1 MIPTSSSSDTNGC
14 NNISSNCVIWQ
25 GPDISCINLCNGD
38 TVSEVVAKLATKLCD
53 IEAGVSGEPDLTGF
67 NLKCALPNGATPST
81 LVENLQ
87 ALVNYV
93 CSLPTDSGSDYTEP
107 NINLCAALQTSAG
120 TDSTGNQITQLP
132 LSEYALL
139 VGNEVCSIVATITTI
154 QTQIT
159 SLGDRVTAL
168 EANFPLPAAQTLQII
183 PGCVTATA
191 GQLTDIDVV
200 LAALETEFCALQ
212 TAVGLPSIINQ
223 AVAQQAIANDNTLLS
238 APTTSY
244 SAQAGWNTSPANM
257 ANSLQNAWVV
267 IKDLYDAVK
276 TIQVNCCPSGCEELV
291 LTYTVQ
297 RIQDSLGVTS
307 SVVLNLAGSAIPAG
321 FNDVNGTNT
330 VTVTDGL
337 GASITD
343 QVNFTQAVATS
354 SYPNIDVS
362 QLSSQ
367 TELTVTTSASFTDNA
382 GTTCNISASANTA
395 ADIPCPSDI
404 KATNVTETGFDVE
417 FTNVLGT
424 AAQYSISIYPVDSS
438 TNVVGSTAVAN
449 SGVLSPTQ
457 VNMSH
462 TFTGLTPISI
472 FAIRLTVT
480 FAGVTKDCPDVQ
492 VTTLALEE
500 ECDGGIDVAFVLDYT
515 FSMKSVIDQLQNSID
530 TLTTA
535 IETQSN
541 HPTNSYRL
549 ALVTYD
555 EEANATPNYASDSRY
570 SSLPLARRRVVPT
583 GVFKAGGVELRLFQT
598 AWVQFANNNK
608 ADFKEKLE
616 DLCGSTTSGCGTNA
630 ITGNARLPIGD
641 GANFEEAGVPAMEQV
656 VGAGAFAGAFRTNV
670 AKFMILITDDR
681 EGGAD
686 DTANAQDIAQVNQLS
701 VICQAAGIKV
711 ICVGAGVNKS
721 IIDLQQVPRFPYQEL
736 ATNTGGTFNA
746 SADVSNIVSAIEN
759 ACGNP
764 PSL

>member
-25 GPDISCINLCNGD
+25 GPDISCVNLCNGD

-67 NLKCALPNGATPST
+67 NLKCALPNGATPTT

-223 AVAQQAIANDNTLLS
+223 AVSQQAIANDNTLLS

-244 SAQAGWNTSPANM
+244 SAQTGWNTSPANM

-297 RIQDSLGVTS
+297 RIQDSIGVTS
-307 SVVLNLAGSAIPAG
+307 SVLLNLAGSAIPAG

-337 GASITD
+337 GGSITD

-362 QLSSQ
+362 TLSSQ
-367 TELTVTTSASFTDNA
+367 TQLTVTTSASFTDNK
-382 GTTCNISASANTA
+382 GTTCNVSASANTS
-395 ADIPCPSDI
+395 ADIPCPSDT
-404 KATNVTETGFDVE
+404 KATNITADGFDVE

-424 AAQYSISIYPVDSS
+424 AAQYSISIYPVDST
-438 TNVVGSTAVAN
+438 TNVVGSTPVAN
-449 SGVLSPTQ
+449 SGVLTPTQ
-457 VNMSH
+457 VSMSH

-480 FAGVTKDCPDVQ
+480 FAGVTKECPDVQ
-492 VTTLALEE
+492 VTTLALEA
-500 ECDGGIDVAFVLDYT
+500 ECDGGIDVAFVVDYT
-515 FSMKSVIDQLQNSID
+515 VSMRDDIHELQTNID
-530 TLTTA
+530 TLTAA
-535 IETQSN
+535 IEAESN

-549 ALVTYD
+549 SLVTYD
-555 EEANATPNYASDSRY
+555 EGLSATPNYNNDSRY
-570 SSLPLARRRVVPT
+570 SGLLAGRKRIVPT
-583 GVFKAGGVELRLFQT
+583 GTYIAGQELRLFHT

-616 DLCGSTTSGCGTNA
+616 DLCGSATTGCGTNA
-630 ITGNARLPIGD
+630 VTGASQMAIGD
-641 GANFEEAGVPAMEQV
+641 GNFGPEGGVPIMEQV
-656 VGAGAFAGAFRTNV
+656 IGAAEFGGAFRSNV
-670 AKFMILITDDR
+670 AKFMILVTDNR
-681 EGGAD
+681 EGGDDDNAD
-686 DTANAQDIAQVNQLS
+686 ALDIAQVHQLS
-701 VICQAAGIKV
+701 QLCQAAGIKV
-711 ICVGAGVNKS
+711 ICVGAGVD
-721 IIDLQQVPRFPYQEL
+721 IAILDLQYNNRFPYQEL
-736 ATNTGGTFNA
+736 ATNTGGGYHNTT
-746 SADVSNIVSAIEN
+746 DVSNIVSLIQN
-759 ACGNP
+759 ACGDP